1 MRKWSPNLS
10 RDILSHWLDL
20 MSRNGWIA
28 REQILGEEARS
39 RVPSEFVAQSP
50 SAANPPT
57 FFLVLS
63 DIAAKIDTRVPY
75 DGLQE
80 DLEFL
85 KAAWPRLHAWY
96 SWYNRTQA
104 GPLPGSFRWR
114 GRDSE
119 TDLELNPKTL
129 TSGLDDYPRASHPS
143 EIERHVDLRCWM
155 ALASRAMAR
164 ISLAVNAPLK
174 HQTLYEIT
182 ATRLEDYGELKNLH
196 WDKRNRIFADWGN
209 DTIDVELI
217 SYDDNFGQQKW
228 RRVVNGSIP
237 CLKYVSHVGYVT
249 FFPLALQLIPKDA
262 PELEI
267 LLDLLASA
275 DHLWTEYGIR
285 SLSSKSSIYRRQNTP
300 HDPPYWR
307 SAVWINM
314 NYLLLRALQAYAAG
328 NGPAATKSRYLAAQ
342 LRCNLIKNIAH
353 QYKSKG
359 FVFENYDDLTGEGK
373 GCHPFTGW
381 TALLGLISMDIGEQS
396 DLNCSI

>member
-1 MRKWSPNLS
+1 MKMIIRKWSPSLS

-20 MSRNGWIA
+20 MTKTGWIA

-57 FFLVLS
+57 LFLVLS
-63 DIAAKIDTRVPY
+63 DIAARIDARLPY

-85 KAAWPRLHAWY
+85 RAAWPRLHAWF
-96 SWYNRTQA
+96 SWYNTTQA
-104 GPLPGSFRWR
+104 GELPGSFRWR
-114 GRDSE
+114 GRDSD
-119 TDLELNPKTL
+119 TDQELNPKTL

-143 EIERHVDLRCWM
+143 GIERHVDLRCWM
-155 ALASRAMAR
+155 AIASKAMAR
-164 ISLAVNAPLK
+164 ISRAVNATNK
-174 HQTLYEIT
+174 QQRLYETT
-182 ATRLEDYGELKNLH
+182 AARLEDYTELKKLH
-196 WDKRNRIFADWGN
+196 WDSKNGIFADWGN
-209 DTIDVELI
+209 DTSDVKLVEE
-217 SYDDNFGQQKW
+217 SDEFGQQNW
-228 RRVVNGSIP
+228 RRVVNGSMP
-237 CLKYVSHVGYVT
+237 SPKYVNHVGYVS

-267 LLDLLASA
+267 SLDLLAST

-285 SLSSKSSIYRRQNTP
+285 SLSSKSSLYGRKNTP

-307 SAVWINM
+307 SPIWINM
-314 NYLLLRALQAYAAG
+314 NYLLLRALKAYATG
-328 NGPAATKSRYLAAQ
+328 NGAAATKSQKLAAQ
-342 LRCNLIKNIAH
+342 LRYNLVKNIVH
-353 QYKSKG
+353 QYNSKG

-381 TALLGLISMDIGEQS
+381 TALLGLISMDTGEQ
-396 DLNCSI
+396 